1 MQIVFCFDNTTEI
14 VNQKERLAI
23 LRYNTTL
30 HSCKVQGFF
39 SMKRRNS
46 FVALGHRVEGLGKFR

>member
-30 HSCKVQGFF
+30 HSCKVQGF
-39 SMKRRNS
+39 SSTKRRNS